1 MKENKRMRE
10 IIYFL
15 TNKYKGNWE
24 LIYNAIQN
32 REIINLYELNNQ
44 KWSEYDFISIIDD
57 NYPDNFKKIYM
68 PPLSL
73 FISGNKNLLTIKKI
87 ISIWGEYN
95 LECLKQFLKE
105 NKKDIAYAFRF
116 KSKDIKLYQELNKAG
131 YALILIDDDKATS
144 IKTELLKQLENY
156 CYLTEFPYFIDK
168 IDKDS
173 QQNFERLLLGVSN
186 MSLIINPSKDQFQ
199 KCNIIHHFEKRKLFV
214 WSSNSDYINNQ
225 NNIKLIENF
234 EQICIN

>member
-1 MKENKRMRE
+1 MQENKKMQA

-24 LIYNAIQN
+24 LIYQAIQK
-32 REIINLYELNNQ
+32 REIINLYDLNNQ
-44 KWSEYDFISIIDD
+44 KWIDSDYISIIDE

-73 FISGNKNLLTIKKI
+73 FIWGNKNLLNMKKI

-95 LECLKQFLKE
+95 FESLNQFLKG
-105 NKKDIAYAFRF
+105 NKNDIAYALKFE
-116 KSKDIKLYQELNKAG
+116 SKNINLYQELNKAG
-131 YALILIDDDKATS
+131 YDLILIDDDKATS
-144 IKTELLKQLENY
+144 TKIDLLKQLDNY
-156 CYLTEFPYFIDK
+156 CYLTEFPYFVDEIDRD
-168 IDKDS
+168 I

-186 MSLIINPSKDQFQ
+186 MSLLINPSKNQFQ

-214 WSSNSDYINNQ
+214 WATNNNYISHQ
-225 NNIKLIENF
+225 NNVKLIDNF
-234 EQICIN
+234 EQIIIN